1 MSLSP
6 SIDTADCAE
15 RARRRMVNHDT
26 MAAINAAP
34 TMPPMMP
41 LAMRL
46 VFVLPSGFEDEFD
59 ASEDDVDASED
70 DVV

>member
-1 MSLSP
+1 
-6 SIDTADCAE
+6 
-15 RARRRMVNHDT
+15 MVNHDT

-41 LAMRL
+41 LAMTL